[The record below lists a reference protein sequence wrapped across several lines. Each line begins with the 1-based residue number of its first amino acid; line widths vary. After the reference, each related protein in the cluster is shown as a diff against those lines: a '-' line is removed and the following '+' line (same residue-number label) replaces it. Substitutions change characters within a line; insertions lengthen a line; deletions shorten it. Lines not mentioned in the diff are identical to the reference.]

1 MNSAFAPSLE
11 HASTESI
18 QPRWLRHMIATPSP
32 SPTPSARS
40 ACAIAFVRSSTSLK
54 LSVPS
59 SSMIAG
65 SFGWLRA
72 AAL

>member
-1 MNSAFAPSLE
+1 
-11 HASTESI
+11 
-18 QPRWLRHMIATPSP
+18 MIATPSP